1 MALQT
6 AQWGES
12 INDYEVMNLLGK
24 GGFASVYKAK
34 CLRTQQMVAIK
45 MIDKKLIQ
53 GPALANRVRQEVEIH
68 SRLKHPSVLELY
80 TFFQDANYV
89 YLVLELAQNG
99 ELQRYMKQ
107 VMRRPMTEPEAASI
121 LSQVVAGLLYLHSH
135 QIMHRDIS
143 LSNLLLSQDMHI
155 KIADFGLA
163 TQLKRPDER
172 HVTMCGT
179 PNYISPEVV
188 SRASHGLPADVW
200 GLGCM
205 FYTLLVGQPPF
216 DTDAVQATLNRV
228 VMSDYHIPSYVSFD
242 ARDLIDKLL
251 KKNPVERISLEQV
264 LQHPF
269 MKRFGSSTV
278 ENMGV
283 NSTSS
288 SLGYNQS
295 ASSCDSGIIT
305 FASSN
310 ASSTSRP
317 RSTDKYSRRPPMA
330 QIYEHQSYEHPAQ
343 DNVSQNK
350 PFQPHITTSNA
361 DSMDLDWRT
370 PSSLRP
376 YASSPQ
382 FQMEN
387 QENDFLPKPQIHQT
401 PAVAVQKT
409 SSYNLELQQQQQNMI
424 PGIPTSTTNSTR
436 SNEATPKVNNKA
448 DSNTEHISV
457 PPLNT
462 KRLLPTR
469 YKTKNAIMSILK
481 HGEVVLEFIKYRAKY
496 NSDRITDI
504 CWISSDGMRIII
516 YQPDPG
522 RGLPIAER
530 PPDLP
535 NNTSADCI
543 FSYDNLSSKH
553 WKKYVYAARFVGLV
567 KSKTPK
573 ITYYSSQAKCALM
586 ETLEDFEAC
595 FYSGAKVTRSPS
607 EGTKVY
613 DKHGRQLNL
622 EMELSQA
629 QPLLEHQQSCF
640 DHCRNVCQLLE
651 LTDQTSSHSC
661 FPLVLGRR
669 PTTDL
674 QPQSIT
680 TQRRDQ
686 SNVLMYSST
695 PKTQQTSSINFSLST
710 MSSLHYESKTQQQQQ
725 QQLMASQQNVPIK
738 RVTVPGIG
746 VATELS
752 HGVVQVQFHDG
763 SLISIIPAAQ
773 GGGITYTHTTGVS
786 THFGPH
792 DDLPLQVRD
801 KITHLPTIERLLKQ
815 TNNSAA
821 PGENNYRV
829 NHNYDYVCMT
839 PKTTAPAIT
848 TNHHPMKFF
857 R

>member
-1 MALQT
+1 MALQSCG
-6 AQWGES
+6 WGES
-12 INDYEVMNLLGK
+12 INEYEVMNLLGK
-24 GGFASVYKAK
+24 GGFASVYKAR
-34 CLRTQQMVAIK
+34 CLKTQQLVAIK

-53 GPALANRVRQEVEIH
+53 GAAMANRVRQEVEIH

-80 TFFQDANYV
+80 TFFQDVNYV

-107 VMRRPMTEPEAASI
+107 VMRRAMSEPEAASI
-121 LSQVVAGLLYLHSH
+121 LRQVVAGLLYLHSH

-143 LSNLLLSQDMHI
+143 LSNLLLSEDMHI

-228 VMSDYHIPSYVSFD
+228 VMSDYHIPSYISFD

-251 KKNPVERISLEQV
+251 KKNPIERISLEQV
-264 LQHPF
+264 LQHAF
-269 MKRFGSSTV
+269 MQRFATGTV
-278 ENMGV
+278 ENVAV
-283 NSTSS
+283 NSTGS
-288 SLGYNQS
+288 SLGYSQS

-310 ASSTSRP
+310 ASSASRH
-317 RSTDKYSRRPPMA
+317 RSRQPPMA
-330 QIYEHQSYEHPAQ
+330 QIYEHQSYDHTAQ
-343 DNVSQNK
+343 DHLPQNK
-350 PFQPHITTSNA
+350 AFQPHITTSTA

-370 PSSLRP
+370 PSSLRA
-376 YASSPQ
+376 YYSTPQ
-382 FQMEN
+382 FQVEN
-387 QENDFLPKPQIHQT
+387 QENDFHP
-401 PAVAVQKT
+401 PAAVQAT
-409 SSYNLELQQQQQNMI
+409 NSYNLELKHQQQNMI
-424 PGIPTSTTNSTR
+424 PGIPSGSSSLR
-436 SNEATPKVNNKA
+436 SNEATPKVVKKLDIN
-448 DSNTEHISV
+448 SEHISV

-462 KRLLPTR
+462 KRLQPTR

-481 HGEVVLEFIKYRAKY
+481 HGEVVIEFIKYRAKY

-504 CWISSDGMRIII
+504 CWISTDGMRIII

-522 RGLPIAER
+522 RGLPVGER

-535 NNTSADCI
+535 TTSADCI
-543 FSYDNLSSKH
+543 FSYDNLPSKH

-573 ITYYSSQAKCALM
+573 ITYYSPQAKCALM
-586 ETLEDFEAC
+586 ETLEDFEAL
-595 FYSGAKVTRSPS
+595 FYSGAKVIKSPS
-607 EGTKVY
+607 EGIKVY

-629 QPLLEHQQSCF
+629 QPLIDHQQSCF
-640 DHCRNVCQLLE
+640 EHCRKVCQVLE
-651 LTDQTSSHSC
+651 MTELSSTHNT
-661 FPLVLGRR
+661 FPIVIGRR

-674 QPQSIT
+674 QPQQIST
-680 TQRRDQ
+680 HRRDQ

-695 PKTQQTSSINFSLST
+695 PKTQQGSSINFSLST
-710 MSSLHYESKTQQQQQ
+710 MSSLSYESKTQQQQQ
-725 QQLMASQQNVPIK
+725 QMAAQQNVPIK

-773 GGGITYTHTTGVS
+773 GDGITYTQTTGVS
-786 THFGPH
+786 THFAPH

-801 KITHLPTIERLLKQ
+801 KITHLPAIERLLKQ
-815 TNNSAA
+815 TSSNSAA
-821 PGENNYRV
+821 AGDHNYRAATQQ
-829 NHNYDYVCMT
+829 YDYVCMT
-839 PKTTAPAIT
+839 PKTIGPAMA